1 MKVVLVNKF
10 LYSKGGDAITTLN
23 TGKLLCAKGHEVIF
37 WGMKHPFNPKYP
49 FEDYFVSNVD
59 FNKPTSLSQQFKTSF
74 NILYSLE
81 AKRKIEEFIKAER
94 PDIVHLNNFAH
105 QISPSILDIFRKY
118 KISTVMT
125 IHDYKL
131 VCSSWY
137 MLAKGKPCEKCEGGK
152 YYWCFLNK
160 CTKNSYLKSLIN
172 VVEMYLHHKILHIY
186 DKIDVFISPSIF
198 LKEKL
203 KEMGFKKEIIYLPN
217 FINTKEYEPEYNSN
231 DKTICYF
238 GRLSKEKGVF
248 TLLDAMKGSN
258 AKLKIIGEGP
268 LKKRLR
274 LKVKSEKLDNIDFL
288 GYKTGDELKNEI
300 KNSVAVVLPSECYEN
315 NPRAVLEA
323 FASGKPVIGARIG
336 GIPELVKDNE
346 TGLTFQPRNPEN
358 LREKILMLIDNPNK
372 VAQMGKNARKFV
384 EENFNPEKYY
394 KKLIKIY
401 QSADR

>member
-23 TGKLLCAKGHEVIF
+23 TGKLLRAKGHEVIF
-37 WGMKHPFNPKYP
+37 WGMKHPLNPKYP
-49 FEDYFVSNVD
+49 FEDYFVSNID
-59 FNKPTSLSQQFKTSF
+59 FNKPISLFQQFKTSF

-105 QISPSILDIFRKY
+105 HISPSILDIFHKY

-172 VVEMYLHHKILHIY
+172 VVEMYLHHRILHIY
-186 DKIDVFISPSIF
+186 DKIDVFISPSMF
-198 LKEKL
+198 LKDKL

-217 FINTKEYEPEYNSN
+217 FINTKEYEPEYNYN
-231 DKTICYF
+231 GKTICYF

-268 LKKRLR
+268 LKKRLMV
-274 LKVKSEKLDNIDFL
+274 KVKSEKLDNIDFL
-288 GYKTGDELKNEI
+288 GYRTGDELKNEI
-300 KNSVAVVLPSECYEN
+300 KKSMAVVLPSECYEN
-315 NPRAVLEA
+315 NPRAILEA
-323 FASGKPVIGARIG
+323 FALGKPVIGARIG
-336 GIPELVKDNE
+336 GIPELVKDNDN
-346 TGLTFQPRNPEN
+346 GLTFQPRNHEN
-358 LREKILMLIDNPNK
+358 LREKILTLIDNPSK

-384 EENFNPEKYY
+384 KENFTPEKHY
-394 KKLIKIY
+394 KELIKIY
-401 QSADR
+401 QSAGR